1 MISFIGN
8 SKLITL
14 SDNDLDLSI
23 LWSDWVNWLALSDN
37 SKYPLAFSQVGG
49 DTINPVAG
57 TKIPL
62 YFFLLNGWKIRPKE
76 GNHTLNVT
84 NGILLTDD
92 NTDPFVNTLGNFVVR
107 INYQQPV
114 QAITVSTGGGSASVD
129 VNAIASAVW
138 DKLIEG
144 IQEDGSIGKFV
155 LDNMAK
161 SSELEV
167 INQGVKKASILIP
180 HTTNL

>member
-8 SKLITL
+8 SKLIIL

-23 LWSDWVNWLALSDN
+23 LWSEWVNWLPLSDN

-76 GNHTLNVT
+76 GNHTLNVI

-92 NTDPFVNTLGNFVVR
+92 NTDPFVNTLGSYVVR
-107 INYQQPV
+107 VNYQQPV
-114 QAITVSTGGGSASVD
+114 QAITVATGGGSSVD

-138 DKLIEG
+138 DKLVEG
-144 IQEDGSIGKFV
+144 MQEEGSIGKYV
-155 LDNMAK
+155 LDSVAK
-161 SSELEV
+161 TSELET
-167 INQGVKKASILIP
+167 INQGVKKASLLIP